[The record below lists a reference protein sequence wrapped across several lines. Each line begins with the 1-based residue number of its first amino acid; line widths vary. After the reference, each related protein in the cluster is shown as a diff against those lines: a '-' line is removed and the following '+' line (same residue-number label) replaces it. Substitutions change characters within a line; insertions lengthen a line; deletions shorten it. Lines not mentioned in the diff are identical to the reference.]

1 MNDNGGTKMDSGA
14 LNFESLNNMFGEMF
28 GQQAVKT
35 ENVEQKELT
44 KEEEKQAI
52 DNNVENIS
60 SVDID
65 KIVTKLNAIKNEL
78 NNEFVERQDLIEIML
93 LAIATGSNLLM
104 LGDPGTAK
112 SKISKAVCNRI
123 ENSKFFEW
131 MLNKSSDPA
140 EILGSFSIKGM
151 ENDEFR
157 RNTVGKLP
165 EANIAFIDEVYKSNS
180 PTLNALLT
188 IMNEHIFYN
197 NSKPVQVPLISMF
210 AASNEPPEDDTLLA
224 LHDRFLFRIKVDY
237 VHNASGKKKMF
248 NNYIYERA
256 GINVNDNFTTV
267 TIDEIN
273 ALQNKS
279 KSIPISKNIINE
291 YISFLANLQKNAN
304 ISVSDRRANEGLKV
318 LQGSAVLHNRNSVQV
333 EDFKALKY
341 VLLSKDDDEAYIDAE
356 LNKIT
361 NPYDDDFA
369 KYQVQ
374 FNEIKDRIEHASDD
388 KEKNQIFLQYQNS
401 MKNIIARLNKLINNA
416 SANGKDVK
424 EYSDFRDN
432 ILQYHTDLTSNII
445 NNTLGN

>member
-1 MNDNGGTKMDSGA
+1 MNDNGGNKMDSGA

-28 GQQAVKT
+28 GEQAKK
-35 ENVEQKELT
+35 EEPKQKELT
-44 KEEEKQAI
+44 EEEAKQAA
-52 DNNVENIS
+52 DNNIENIS
-60 SVDID
+60 NINID
-65 KIVTKLNAIKNEL
+65 NIVSKVNDIKNEL
-78 NNEFVERQDLIEIML
+78 NNEFVERQELIDIML
-93 LAIATGSNLLM
+93 LAITTGSNLLM

-131 MLNKSSDPA
+131 MLNKSSDPS

-237 VHNASGKKKMF
+237 VHGASSKKKMF

-256 GINVNDNFTTV
+256 GIDVNSSFTTI

-273 ALQNKS
+273 ALQAKS
-279 KSIPISKNIINE
+279 RSIPISKNIINE
-291 YISFLANLQKNAN
+291 YISFLSELQKNAN
-304 ISVSDRRANEGLKV
+304 IYISDRRANEGLKV

-341 VLLSKDDDEAYIDAE
+341 VLLSKDDDEAYIESE

-369 KYQVQ
+369 KYQNQ
-374 FNEIKDRIEHASDD
+374 FSEIEERINSASNDQ
-388 KEKNQIFLQYQNS
+388 ERTQIFLQYSNS

-416 SANGKDVK
+416 SANGKDVSEFSK
-424 EYSDFRDN
+424 FRDKVHE
-432 ILQYHTDLTSNII
+432 YHVDLVNKTMD
-445 NNTLGN
+445 NTFGN